1 MIKIFIILISL
12 GILFY
17 ILTYPYPFKLL
28 RKIRRV
34 MTFDEITYIE
44 NKDFDYDKIS
54 LQDFEKKLIVE
65 KRILKSKGYIDEKLE
80 YIVIKNRDEVRD
92 NLPCLILLHGLR
104 DCAEDWLG
112 RGRIRENYLTL
123 LKANKIDKMNIIL
136 LNSGYEGMGWY
147 TNFYND
153 KSHQYENCIIKEI
166 IPQLKEEFPHSQF
179 GIAGFSMGGY
189 GAFKLGLK
197 HLNLFKVVGSFSGA
211 TSIVRMS
218 VNRRVIRIFNLLYI
232 PKFLFS
238 NEDKLHFLK
247 VFGSWGYKILKEDPY
262 TLIKSLAKDMYSDRY
277 FYTSVGEKDVE
288 THLMLQQWLD
298 TVGRMK
304 KHNYNFIGYL
314 CKDET
319 HTWEY
324 VARDLKN
331 FLVYFDEKIRNV

>member
-123 LKANKIDKMNIIL
+123 LKENKIDKMNIIL

-153 KSHQYENCIIKEI
+153 KSHKR
-166 IPQLKEEFPHSQF
+166 P
-179 GIAGFSMGGY
+179 
-189 GAFKLGLK
+189 
-197 HLNLFKVVGSFSGA
+197 
-211 TSIVRMS
+211 
-218 VNRRVIRIFNLLYI
+218 
-232 PKFLFS
+232 
-238 NEDKLHFLK
+238 
-247 VFGSWGYKILKEDPY
+247 
-262 TLIKSLAKDMYSDRY
+262 
-277 FYTSVGEKDVE
+277 
-288 THLMLQQWLD
+288 
-298 TVGRMK
+298 
-304 KHNYNFIGYL
+304 
-314 CKDET
+314 
-319 HTWEY
+319 
-324 VARDLKN
+324 
-331 FLVYFDEKIRNV
+331 

>member
-1 MIKIFIILISL
+1 MIKFFIILISL
-12 GILFY
+12 IVIFY
-17 ILTYPYPFKLL
+17 IVTYPYPFKLL

-34 MTFDEITYIE
+34 LTFEEITYIE
-44 NKDFDYDKIS
+44 NRDFNYENIS
-54 LQDFEKKLIVE
+54 SQDLEDLIVE
-65 KRILKSKGYIDEKLE
+65 RKTLDSKRYIDEELE
-80 YIVIKNRDEVRD
+80 YIVIKHKDEVRD
-92 NLPCLILLHGLR
+92 DLPCLILLHGLR
-104 DCAEDWLG
+104 DSAEDWLE

-123 LKANKIDKMNIIL
+123 LKEKKIDKMNIVL
-136 LNSGYEGMGWY
+136 LNSGYDGMGWY
-147 TNFYND
+147 TNFYKD
-153 KSHQYENCIIKEI
+153 KSHQYENCIIEEI
-166 IPQLKEEFPHSQF
+166 LPQLKEEFPKSEF

-197 HLNLFKVVGSFSGA
+197 HLDIFKVVGSFSGA

-238 NEDKLHFLK
+238 DEDKLHFLR
-247 VFGSWGYKILKEDPY
+247 VFGSWGHKILKEDPY
-262 TLIKSLAKDMYSDRY
+262 TLIKRLPKKKYRGRY

-304 KHNYNFIGYL
+304 KHNYNFKGYL

-331 FLVYFDEKIRNV
+331 FLVYFDEKIKI

>member
-1 MIKIFIILISL
+1 MTEFFIILL
-12 GILFY
+12 GLILIFY
-17 ILTYPYPFKLL
+17 ISTFPYPFKLT

-34 MTFDEITYIE
+34 LSFQEITYIE
-44 NKDFDYDKIS
+44 NQDFDYETVNFQELK
-54 LQDFEKKLIVE
+54 EKLIIE
-65 KRILKSKGYIDEKLE
+65 KRVVNSRKYIDENLE
-80 YIVIKNRDEVRD
+80 YLIIKNKGKDAKD
-92 NLPCLILLHGLR
+92 LPCLILLHGLR
-104 DCAEDWLG
+104 DKATDWLE
-112 RGRIRENYLTL
+112 RGKICENYLKL
-123 LKANKIDKMNIIL
+123 LSEKQIDKFNIIL
-136 LNSGYEGMGWY
+136 LNSGYNGMGWY
-147 TNFYND
+147 TNFYWD
-153 KSHQYENCIIKEI
+153 KNYQYENCIIEEI
-166 IPQLKEEFPHSQF
+166 IPELKKEFPGSQF

-197 HLNLFKVVGSFSGA
+197 HLNIFKVIGSFSGA

-232 PKFLFS
+232 PKFLFN

-247 VFGSWGYKILKEDPY
+247 VFSSWGYKILKEDPY
-262 TLIKSLAKDMYSDRY
+262 TLIKKIEASDYRDKF

-304 KHNYNFIGYL
+304 KCNYNFIGYL
-314 CKDET
+314 CKNET

-331 FLVYFDEKIRNV
+331 FLVYFNEKIKK

>member
-1 MIKIFIILISL
+1 MTKFFIILIATVV
-12 GILFY
+12 IFY
-17 ILTYPYPFKLL
+17 IVTYPYPFKLS

-34 MTFDEITYIE
+34 LSFNEITHIE
-44 NKDFDYDKIS
+44 NRDFDYENIS
-54 LQDFEKKLIVE
+54 SQELEKSLIVE
-65 KRILKSKGYIDEKLE
+65 RRAIKSKRYIDEELE
-80 YIVIKNRDEVRD
+80 YIVIKNKDEVRED
-92 NLPCLILLHGLR
+92 LPCLILLHGLR
-104 DCAEDWLG
+104 DCAEDWLE

-123 LKANKIDKMNIIL
+123 LKEKKIDKMNIIL
-136 LNSGYEGMGWY
+136 INSGYDGMGWY
-147 TNFYND
+147 TNFYKD
-153 KSHQYENCIIKEI
+153 RQHQYENCIMEEI
-166 IPQLKEEFPHSQF
+166 IPSLKEEFPNSEF

-197 HLNLFKVVGSFSGA
+197 HLNIFKVVGSFSGA
-211 TSIVRMS
+211 ISIVRMS

-238 NEDKLHFLK
+238 DEDKLHFLR

-262 TLIKSLAKDMYSDRY
+262 TLIKKLKISEYRDRY
-277 FYTSVGEKDVE
+277 FYTSVGENDVE

-314 CKDET
+314 CKNET

-331 FLVYFDEKIRNV
+331 FLLYFDEKIKI

>member
-1 MIKIFIILISL
+1 MTKFFIILISL

-17 ILTYPYPFKLL
+17 VITYPYPFKLL

-34 MTFDEITYIE
+34 LSFSEITYIE
-44 NKDFDYDKIS
+44 NSDFDYSKIS
-54 LQDFEKKLIVE
+54 SEELEQKLIVQE
-65 KRILKSKGYIDEKLE
+65 RVTKSKGYIDEELK
-80 YIVIKNRDEVRD
+80 YIVIKNRDEVD
-92 NLPCLILLHGLR
+92 ENLPCLILLHGLR
-104 DCAEDWLG
+104 DCPEDWLE

-123 LKANKIDKMNIIL
+123 LKDKKIGKMNIIL
-136 LNSGYEGMGWY
+136 VNSGYDGMGWY
-147 TNFYND
+147 TNFYKD
-153 KSHQYENCIIKEI
+153 SSHQYERYFIREL
-166 IPQLKEEFPHSQF
+166 IPALKEEFPKSEF

-197 HLNLFKVVGSFSGA
+197 HLDLFKVIGSFSGA

-218 VNRRVIRIFNLLYI
+218 VNRRVIRLFNILYI
-232 PKFLFS
+232 PKFLFN

-262 TLIKSLAKDMYSDRY
+262 TLIKRTPKSRYKDRY
-277 FYTSVGEKDVE
+277 FYTSVGEKDLE
-288 THLMLQQWLD
+288 PHLMLQQWLD

-304 KHNYNFIGYL
+304 KHDYNFKGYL
-314 CKDET
+314 CKEET

-331 FLVYFDEKIRNV
+331 FLVYFNEKIQK

>member
-1 MIKIFIILISL
+1 
-12 GILFY
+12 
-17 ILTYPYPFKLL
+17 
-28 RKIRRV
+28 

-54 LQDFEKKLIVE
+54 LQDFEKKLIVK

-123 LKANKIDKMNIIL
+123 LKENKIDKMNIIL

-189 GAFKLGLK
+189 GAFKLGLI
-197 HLNLFKVVGSFSGA
+197 HLNLFKVVGSFSYSK
-211 TSIVRMS
+211 TIYLNYFS
-218 VNRRVIRIFNLLYI
+218 VYSSFYNRYIISTLYYYYLFYYFFHYTFLIFSSKYTK
-232 PKFLFS
+232 KFF
-238 NEDKLHFLK
+238 
-247 VFGSWGYKILKEDPY
+247 
-262 TLIKSLAKDMYSDRY
+262 KSLATYSQ
-277 FYTSVGEKDVE
+277 V
-288 THLMLQQWLD
+288 
-298 TVGRMK
+298 
-304 KHNYNFIGYL
+304 
-314 CKDET
+314 
-319 HTWEY
+319 
-324 VARDLKN
+324 
-331 FLVYFDEKIRNV
+331 